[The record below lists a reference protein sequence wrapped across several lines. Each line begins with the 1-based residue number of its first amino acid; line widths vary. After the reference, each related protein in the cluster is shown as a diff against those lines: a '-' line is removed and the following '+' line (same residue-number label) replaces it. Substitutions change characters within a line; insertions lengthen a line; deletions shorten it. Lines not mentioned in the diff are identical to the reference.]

1 MDRSV
6 EIRVGIVIFAAI
18 VGLVIGLV
26 WLTEAQVRDRGYTI
40 EAIFPT
46 AAGIAP
52 GDPVL
57 VGGVKQGR
65 VKAVSLRA
73 QDVIISLLINSG
85 TQIRRDAKITVA
97 DQGLMGTKIVSIS
110 LGSSPDVVQ
119 PGEIVQG
126 ATSSGITEAMEQL
139 SGVLSDLGRIV
150 DDFEVVLGDSTNR
163 EMVRRAITNSTELA
177 AELNALV
184 KNTRPGV
191 ESAVVD
197 FGAAARGLRGVVEAN
212 SDKIG
217 RTVDR
222 TEAAVAQLD
231 STMTDLRTMSAS
243 LHAITARIEAGE
255 GTIGKLANDEML
267 YTDLRKTVKDLD
279 QLLLDIQ
286 ANPKKYINF
295 SVF

>member
-1 MDRSV
+1 VERSV
-6 EIRVGIVIFAAI
+6 EIRVGIVILAAI
-18 VGLVIGLV
+18 VALVVGLV
-26 WLTEAQVRDRGYTI
+26 WLTKAQVRDRGYTI
-40 EAIFPT
+40 EAVFPN

-65 VKAVSLRA
+65 VKSISLRA
-73 QDVIISLLINSG
+73 TDVIVALWLTSG
-85 TQIRRDAKITVA
+85 TQVRRDARIAIA
-97 DQGLMGTKIVSIS
+97 DQGLMGTKIVNITI
-110 LGSSPDVVQ
+110 GASPDVVQ

-126 ATSSGITEAMEQL
+126 HTASGITEAMEEL
-139 SGVLSDLGRIV
+139 TGVLGDVGRIV
-150 DDFEVVLGDSTNR
+150 DDFQIVLGDSANR
-163 EMVRRAITNSTELA
+163 ATLRRALENSSELA
-177 AELNALV
+177 AEMNALV

-191 ESAVVD
+191 ESAVSD

-212 SDKIG
+212 GEKVG

-231 STMTDLRTMSAS
+231 STMASLRAVSSS
-243 LHAITARIEAGE
+243 LHAITARMEAGE
-255 GTIGKLANDEML
+255 GTLGKLSKDEML
-267 YTDLRKTVKDLD
+267 YSDLRKTVKDLD

-286 ANPKKYINF
+286 ANPKKYIKF